1 MATNLIFD
9 QATTNRREFQCLNAN
24 GTAVSFTGCTL
35 NFFAHLGSDYSGPK
49 IIDLDNASKGGV
61 LLVSGRPVVTLTA
74 PQSIALP
81 LYRAP
86 GISGAEV
93 LSDGTTR
100 YDTGALCQWSLL
112 CNWVNGDTTL
122 LSSGSMIITRR

>member
-9 QATTNRREFQCLNAN
+9 QATTNRREFSCLDSTGA
-24 GTAVSFTGCTL
+24 AVNFHGCTL
-35 NFFAHLGSDYSGPK
+35 NFFAHLGPTYAGPK

-61 LLVSGRPVVTLTA
+61 VLVDGRPVVTLSAT
-74 PQSIALP
+74 QSIALP

-86 GISGAEV
+86 DISGAEV

-112 CNWVNGDTTL
+112 CDWVNGDTTL
-122 LSSGSMIITRR
+122 ISNGSMIITRR